1 MPTLSLFNTIA
12 MAGNHLRGIAGGYKA
27 IETVDGEDT
36 GLELNFR
43 YHQSGDKYRASITAE
58 GITKDFYIYPMP
70 SEMLPSSSE
79 YASPL
84 TIGGTYDTGRKRK
97 EKKGGKVDARK
108 KKKGGKVVARKK
120 AAVVKTFRITCE
132 LPAKSEGSGDSSGDE
147 EEEEEE

>member
-97 EKKGGKVDARK
+97 EKKGG
-108 KKKGGKVVARKK
+108 GGVGRKK

-132 LPAKSEGSGDSSGDE
+132 LPAKSEGSGDSSGHE
-147 EEEEEE
+147 EEEEEEE